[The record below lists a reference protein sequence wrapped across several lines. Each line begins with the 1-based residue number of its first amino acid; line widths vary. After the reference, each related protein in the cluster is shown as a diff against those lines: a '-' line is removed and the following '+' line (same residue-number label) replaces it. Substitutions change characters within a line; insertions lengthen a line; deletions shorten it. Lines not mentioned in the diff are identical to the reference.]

1 MSDSSLLSAG
11 AKFLEYMGFISF
23 QCMFCRVWDAL
34 MLAANFNM
42 NSGFYYEMFS
52 NFMGKGDKE
61 SFSFAFA
68 ATQTPYYMIPHP
80 VGSLGIMRNYCR

>member
-1 MSDSSLLSAG
+1 
-11 AKFLEYMGFISF
+11 
-23 QCMFCRVWDAL
+23 
-34 MLAANFNM
+34 M

-68 ATQTPYYMIPHP
+68 ATQTPYFMIPHP
-80 VGSLGIMRNYCR
+80 VGSLGVMRHYCRCCNSDCQLVTYPTDNAALFFLLWRLFCCCVVAAEAQ

>member
-1 MSDSSLLSAG
+1 
-11 AKFLEYMGFISF
+11 
-23 QCMFCRVWDAL
+23 MFSRVWDAL
-34 MLAANFNM
+34 VLAAYFNM

-68 ATQTPYYMIPHP
+68 ATQTPYFMVPHP
-80 VGSLGIMRNYCR
+80 VGSLGVMRHYCRCCTAVLLCCVLPTAQIFHSNPS

>member
-1 MSDSSLLSAG
+1 
-11 AKFLEYMGFISF
+11 
-23 QCMFCRVWDAL
+23 
-34 MLAANFNM
+34 MLAAYFNM

-68 ATQTPYYMIPHP
+68 ATKTPYHMIPHP
-80 VGSLGIMRNYCR
+80 VGSLGLMRNYCRCCPCPATPPISDLFPVDDGFGILCA